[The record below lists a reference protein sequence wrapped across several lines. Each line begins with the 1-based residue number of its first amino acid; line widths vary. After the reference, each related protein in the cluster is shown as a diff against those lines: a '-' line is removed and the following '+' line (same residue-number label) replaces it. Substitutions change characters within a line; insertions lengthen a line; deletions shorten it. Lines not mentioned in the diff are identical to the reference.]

1 MLSYIAHIARFLSFL
16 YCAYLFFM
24 FDLPFGAI
32 LIILAYVLLT
42 IYLIRSERK

>member
-1 MLSYIAHIARFLSFL
+1 MLSYLAHIARFLTFI
-16 YCAYLFFM
+16 YCAYLLFM

-32 LIILAYVLLT
+32 IIIITYVLLT